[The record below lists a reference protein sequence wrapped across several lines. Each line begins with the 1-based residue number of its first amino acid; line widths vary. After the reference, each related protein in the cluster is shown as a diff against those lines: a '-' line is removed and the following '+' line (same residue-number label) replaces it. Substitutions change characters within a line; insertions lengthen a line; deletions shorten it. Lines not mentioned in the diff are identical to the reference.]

1 MNRSRFLLVVLL
13 LGGLLGTAWASTTAA
28 SHQKRLD
35 DFRAQAEAQRKSQ
48 KLDSKPALYGKYP
61 TPELTLEQEVEV
73 RPGTEVT
80 VSSPGRF
87 TPGSLVTV
95 PSPDVEV
102 LSSKVTANRV
112 EARVRVSPTALPQ
125 ACSLEVYSPVS
136 LAHSSAPALRIG
148 GESRFELKL
157 ANGMTTRWQ
166 VKAGETGMVGTSE
179 WFKGGK
185 SLGTRGV
192 TLEPGSEGLR
202 AGLELTEEELA
213 AATEAQEST
222 AQSPA
227 QAEYNALLE
236 KIQAECGS
244 QPAQAQI
251 ACFQKHTAKL
261 EALQAKLEEQGN
273 AEQSRSVSALCDELR
288 LEAKD
293 GQVNGYAVKCRGSTG
308 QVKVTGTYRTAASK

>member
-1 MNRSRFLLVVLL
+1 MNRNRFLIALVS
-13 LGGLLGTAWASTTAA
+13 LGGLLGSAWASATAS
-28 SHQKRLD
+28 SHQKRLAE
-35 DFRAQAEAQRKSQ
+35 FTAQAEAARKSQ
-48 KLDSKPALYGKYP
+48 KLNDRRALFGKYP
-61 TPELTLEQEVEV
+61 TPELTLDQEVEV
-73 RPGTEVT
+73 RPGAELT
-80 VSSPGRF
+80 VSSGGSF
-87 TPGSLVTV
+87 VPGSLVVV
-95 PSPDVEV
+95 PCDDVEL
-102 LSSKVTANRV
+102 LSSQVKDKRV
-112 EARVRVSPTALPQ
+112 EARLRVRPHALPQ
-125 ACSLEVYSPVS
+125 SCDLEVYSPVS
-136 LAHSSAPALRIG
+136 LAHGSARALKIVG
-148 GESRFELKL
+148 DSVWELKL